1 MKEKGETRMTEKSS
15 SNQKALTAKE
25 IYDRGDAIFVDAR
38 AAEEF
43 KEKGWRVTVHG
54 NVYCPNCA
62 KKKLKT

>member
-1 MKEKGETRMTEKSS
+1 MNELDRIYENVKTFS
-15 SNQKALTAKE
+15 E
-25 IYDRGDAIFVDAR
+25 INCIACRRIGGTHSEGYD